1 MVRYASQVHF
11 QASVAIMVKQ
21 QKRGRKVPRFTGSTS
36 KALSNA
42 AGSLPGGASSVKTG
56 EL

>member
-1 MVRYASQVHF
+1 MA
-11 QASVAIMVKQ
+11 KQ
-21 QKRGRKVPRFTGSTS
+21 QKRDRKVPRFTGSTS